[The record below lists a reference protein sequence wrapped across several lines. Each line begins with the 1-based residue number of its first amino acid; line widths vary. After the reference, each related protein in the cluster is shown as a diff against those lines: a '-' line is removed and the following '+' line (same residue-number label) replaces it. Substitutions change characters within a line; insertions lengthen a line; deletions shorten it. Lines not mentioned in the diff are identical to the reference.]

1 MGKTLIITEK
11 PSVAKDIAKVLGK
24 FTNRKEYLENEEYYI
39 TWAVGHLITLAEPE
53 DYEKRY
59 KVWRLSLL
67 PFIPDKFLLKPI
79 DKNEKRIKVI
89 KDLIESNEVEK
100 IINGCDAGREG
111 ELIFRYI
118 YEYIGTKK
126 PFQRLWL
133 SSMTTAA
140 IHQSFRN
147 LLPGEKMELLAEAAK
162 CRSESDWLVGING
175 TRVFTARF
183 KILLSV
189 GRVQTPTLAILVQRE
204 KEIQGFKPTP
214 YWEIFAEF
222 SSLQGTY
229 IGKWIDGEDR
239 VYDQQRAWQIEQNV
253 QGQTGKVTEFSD
265 KKTKE
270 QHPLLYD
277 LTELQR
283 DANKIFGF
291 SAKRTLNSAQKLY
304 ETHKLI
310 TYPRTDSR
318 FLSHDLVDQV
328 VTGWNMLHKC
338 GFKELTH
345 EPLDI
350 KNALKDRRVFDNSRV
365 SDHHAIIPT
374 GEKIKWEALGRDD
387 QKIMD
392 LICKRFLSVFYPEA
406 IWAQRRIKTEVNNE
420 NFISK
425 SKVLIEPGWRKVYG
439 KEATSEESEYLP
451 EIEIGTT
458 VKTEKVWVEEKETK
472 APPRYTEASLLSA
485 MEGAGKLVD
494 DEELQEIMKE
504 SGLGTPATRAAIIE
518 RLIEVGYLEREEKTL
533 IPSQKGIELINLI
546 ESIPIIELASPQ
558 LTGQW
563 EKKLIQI
570 EKGQFSRQEFMDEIK
585 KLTNEIVSKVKE
597 KKDNGERSKM
607 NTNIGFCPLCGSPV
621 QENRS
626 AFACVHWKEGCPF
639 TLWKKI
645 LGKTITRNQAQ
656 KLITQGKTD
665 VISGFKSKKG
675 KFFKACLVLQEGGK
689 IGFEFNSPT
698 PKKGDDSASTPENT
712 SL

>member
-1 MGKTLIITEK
+1 MSKTLIITEK

-24 FTNRKEYLENEEYYI
+24 FANRKEFLENDKYYI
-39 TWAVGHLITLAEPE
+39 TWAIGHLVTLAEPE
-53 DYEKRY
+53 DYEKKY
-59 KVWRLSLL
+59 KVWRLNLL
-67 PFIPDKFLLKPI
+67 PILPDQFLLKPI
-79 DKNEKRIKVI
+79 ANTEKRIKII
-89 KDLIESNEVEK
+89 KDLIESDDVEE

-118 YEYIGTKK
+118 YEYIGTQK
-126 PFQRLWL
+126 PFKRLWL
-133 SSMTTAA
+133 SSMTAAA
-140 IHQSFRN
+140 INQSIAN
-147 LLPGEKMELLAEAAK
+147 LIPGGKMELLAEAAK
-162 CRSESDWLVGING
+162 CRSESDWLIGING

-204 KEIQGFKPTP
+204 KEIQDFKPTP

-222 SSLQGTY
+222 SSPNGNYL
-229 IGKWIDGEDR
+229 GKWIDSEDR
-239 VYDQQRAWQIEQNV
+239 VYDRQQAQLIEQKV
-253 QGQTGKVTEFSD
+253 QGKKGKVIDFSD

-318 FLSHDLVDQV
+318 YLSNDLIEQV
-328 VTGWNMLHKC
+328 INGWNMLRKC
-338 GFKELTH
+338 GFEELTQ
-345 EPLDI
+345 DFFDS
-350 KNALKDRRVFDNSRV
+350 KKALKDSRVFDNSRV

-374 GEKIKWEALGRDD
+374 GEKVDWDALGRDD
-387 QKIMD
+387 HKILE
-392 LICKRFLSVFYPEA
+392 LICKRFISVFYPEA
-406 IWAQRRIKTEVNNE
+406 IWAQRRIKTEVNGE
-420 NFISK
+420 GFISK
-425 SKVLIEPGWRKVYG
+425 SKILVEPGWRKVYG
-439 KEATSEESEYLP
+439 KETGSEEVEYLP
-451 EIEIGTT
+451 EIAIGTEVT
-458 VKTEKVWVEEKETK
+458 VEKVWIEDKETK

-485 MEGAGKLVD
+485 MEGAGKFVE
-494 DEELQEIMKE
+494 DEELREIMKE

-518 RLIEVGYLEREEKTL
+518 RLIEVGYLDREEKTL
-533 IPSQKGIELINLI
+533 IPSPKGIELINLI
-546 ESIPIIELASPQ
+546 ESIPVIELASPQ

-563 EKKLIQI
+563 EKKLILI
-570 EKGQFSRQEFMDEIK
+570 EKGQFTRQEFMDEIRK
-585 KLTNEIVSKVKE
+585 MTVEIVSKVKE
-597 KKDNGERSKM
+597 KPENGERTKM
-607 NTNIGFCPLCGSPV
+607 NTNIGTCPICGSPV

-626 AFACVHWKEGCPF
+626 AFACIQWKEGCPF

-675 KFFKACLVLQEGGK
+675 KFFKARLVLQDGGK
-689 IGFEFNSPT
+689 IGFEFSSPNY
-698 PKKGDDSASTPENT
+698 KKNDNITSASKNKT
-712 SL
+712 